1 MSTRPT
7 IDVSELP
14 TYVFGHRPLTYWATL
29 SMILMEGTMFVV
41 LLISYFFLR
50 TRVPDWPPGPTSPP
64 DLLWGTINTFVV
76 LASCVPNYLAD
87 KAARRL
93 DLRGVRLWMIVTL
106 AFAIVFAVV
115 RIFEFQHLNCSYDQN
130 AYGSIVWL
138 NMGFH
143 TAHLLTD
150 MVDTVVLIALM
161 FVGPVEGK
169 RFVDVA
175 ENSGYWYFVVAM
187 WLPLY
192 AVIYIAPR
200 FM

>member
-7 IDVSELP
+7 IDVSGLP
-14 TYVFGHRPLTYWATL
+14 TYVFGHRPLTWWCTM

-64 DLLWGTINTFVV
+64 DLLWGTVNTAVV

-106 AFAIVFAVV
+106 AFAVVFAVV
-115 RIFEFQHLNCSYDQN
+115 RVFEFGALNCSYDQN

-143 TAHLLTD
+143 TTHLLTD

-175 ENSGYWYFVVAM
+175 DNSGYWYFVVAM

>member
-7 IDVSELP
+7 IDVSDLP
-14 TYVFGHRPLTYWATL
+14 TYVFGHRPLTFWATL
-29 SMILMEGTMFVV
+29 SMLIMEGTMFVV

-50 TRVPDWPPGPTSPP
+50 SRVPDWPPGPTSPP
-64 DLLWGTINTFVV
+64 DLLWGTVNTFVI
-76 LASCVPNYLAD
+76 LASCVPNYFAD
-87 KAARRL
+87 KAANRL

-106 AFAIVFAVV
+106 AFAIVFAVI

-143 TAHLLTD
+143 TTHLLTD
-150 MVDTVVLIALM
+150 IVDTVVLIALM
-161 FVGPVEGK
+161 FVGPIEGK

-175 ENSGYWYFVVAM
+175 DNSGYWYFVVAM

>member
-1 MSTRPT
+1 
-7 IDVSELP
+7 
-14 TYVFGHRPLTYWATL
+14 
-29 SMILMEGTMFVV
+29 MILMEGTMFVV
-41 LLISYFFLR
+41 LLIAYFFLR

-143 TAHLLTD
+143 TTHLLTD

>member
-64 DLLWGTINTFVV
+64 DLLWGTINTLVV
-76 LASCVPNYLAD
+76 LVSCVPNYLAD

-106 AFAIVFAVV
+106 AFAIVFAVI

-143 TAHLLTD
+143 TTHLLTD

-161 FVGPVEGK
+161 FIGPVEGK

-192 AVIYIAPR
+192 VVIYVAPR